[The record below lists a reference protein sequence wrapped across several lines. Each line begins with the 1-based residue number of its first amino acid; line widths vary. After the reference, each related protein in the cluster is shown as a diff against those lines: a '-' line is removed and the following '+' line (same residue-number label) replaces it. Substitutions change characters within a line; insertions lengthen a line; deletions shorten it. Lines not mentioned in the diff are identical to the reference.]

1 MAEFSDAGRKPVS
14 PTTMPPS
21 ADASPTTPQ
30 SSLPGSV
37 MRTPLFPVPNPE
49 ANQWP
54 TPQAQATR
62 PGLNYDEPV
71 GIPLNE
77 VAAAEP
83 LMAYVRLF
91 DATDRRLIARLSDY
105 LELTGQLRSGDLE
118 AYMKRSEFFR
128 KFTAHVMISEMLQL
142 HGGEAQRQLVLKP
155 RKYR

>member
-1 MAEFSDAGRKPVS
+1 MAPV
-14 PTTMPPS
+14 MK
-21 ADASPTTPQ
+21 
-30 SSLPGSV
+30 
-37 MRTPLFPVPNPE
+37 TPLFPMHRPEMNPSLMPMPRSTVP
-49 ANQWP
+49 A
-54 TPQAQATR
+54 
-62 PGLNYDEPV
+62 LVYDEHV
-71 GIPLNE
+71 V
-77 VAAAEP
+77 VAPSDFEPTEP

-142 HGGEAQRQLVLKP
+142 HGGEARRQLVLKP

>member
-1 MAEFSDAGRKPVS
+1 MVDEQVLVAPTEFD
-14 PTTMPPS
+14 S
-21 ADASPTTPQ
+21 AK
-30 SSLPGSV
+30 
-37 MRTPLFPVPNPE
+37 
-49 ANQWP
+49 
-54 TPQAQATR
+54 
-62 PGLNYDEPV
+62 
-71 GIPLNE
+71 
-77 VAAAEP
+77 P

-142 HGGEAQRQLVLKP
+142 HGGEARRQLVLKP

>member
-1 MAEFSDAGRKPVS
+1 
-14 PTTMPPS
+14 
-21 ADASPTTPQ
+21 
-30 SSLPGSV
+30 
-37 MRTPLFPVPNPE
+37 MRTPLFPVPNSE

-62 PGLNYDEPV
+62 PGLNYDEQV
-71 GIPLNE
+71 DIPLNE